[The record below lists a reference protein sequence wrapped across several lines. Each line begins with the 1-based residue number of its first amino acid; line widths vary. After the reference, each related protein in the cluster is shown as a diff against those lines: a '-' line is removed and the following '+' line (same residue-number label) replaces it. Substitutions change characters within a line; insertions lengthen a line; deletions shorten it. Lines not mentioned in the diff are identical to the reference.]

1 MLSLRGRGI
10 RAFGIA
16 LAATATLALAGC
28 EAPGKVGETSTFDI
42 AKASANDI
50 GKALRRDGKV
60 AMRGVLFETDSARL
74 SAEGKDLTAR
84 LAQVLADDPTLKV
97 AVVGHTDNTGAF
109 TYNLDLSRRRAEAMV
124 NEMIRQHGISQDR
137 LAPVGVGPLA
147 PAASNDTPEG
157 RAENRRVEAVL
168 IR

>member
-1 MLSLRGRGI
+1 MTSLSLPGLRGLGLVL
-10 RAFGIA
+10 AACAA
-16 LAATATLALAGC
+16 LALSGC
-28 EAPGKVGETSTFDI
+28 ETPGKIAETSTFDI
-42 AKASANDI
+42 SQASPDDI

-60 AMRGVLFETDSARL
+60 AMTGVLFETDSARL

-84 LAQVLADDPTLKV
+84 LANVLINDPELKV

-124 NEMIRQHGISQDR
+124 NELIRVHGIAQDR

-147 PAASNDTPEG
+147 PVASNETPDG
-157 RAENRRVEAVL
+157 RAQNRRVEAVL
-168 IR
+168 IQ